1 MNTYNYYN
9 DYFNLR
15 FWLTIFLIVSVVY
28 MIKVAYQ
35 YYEIENNPSIIDKYL
50 IAKNNDVSDL
60 ESVLIKAVEENQIKS
75 QKVISQNEDVMI

>member
-1 MNTYNYYN
+1 MNNYNYYN

-15 FWLTIFLIVSVVY
+15 FWLTIFFIVSVVY
-28 MIKVAYQ
+28 MVKVAHQ
-35 YYEIENNPSIIDKYL
+35 YYEIEDNPSIIDKYL

-60 ESVLIKAVEENQIKS
+60 ESVLIKAVEESQIKS